1 MLCWGYV
8 VKPVVPG
15 ATPAVYGYPK
25 RRFYMAKLIYV
36 TNTSLDGYI
45 EDQHGK
51 FDWTAPDDEYFIF
64 ISNLIRSAGTYL
76 YGRRL
81 YESMMVW
88 ETDPNLA
95 AGSPLGRDF
104 ADIWQAA
111 SKIVYS
117 RTLQTASTRK
127 TRLERT
133 FDPEAIR

>member
-1 MLCWGYV
+1 
-8 VKPVVPG
+8 
-15 ATPAVYGYPK
+15 
-25 RRFYMAKLIYV
+25 MAKLIYV